1 MVTDARHQLGQA
13 GEEAAL
19 AALSRAGYRLLER
32 NYRCRRGEIDVVAEH
47 GDTLCFIEVRTRR
60 LGALVD
66 GRTSIDWRK
75 RRKVAAAAQLYCQQR
90 RVGARPMRF
99 DVVDV
104 RALSDGAFDA
114 EIVRNAFDADGA
126 L

>member
-1 MVTDARHQLGQA
+1 MTDRRHQLGSD

-19 AALSRAGYRLLER
+19 EVLARAGYRVLER
-32 NYRCRRGEIDVVAEH
+32 NYRCRVGEIDVVAEQ
-47 GDTLCFIEVRTRR
+47 GETLCFVEVRTRKI
-60 LGALVD
+60 GALVD

-75 RRKVAAAAQLYCQQR
+75 RRKIAAAARSYCQRR
-90 RVGARPMRF
+90 RVGERPMRF

-114 EIVRNAFDADGA
+114 EIVCNAFDAEGG